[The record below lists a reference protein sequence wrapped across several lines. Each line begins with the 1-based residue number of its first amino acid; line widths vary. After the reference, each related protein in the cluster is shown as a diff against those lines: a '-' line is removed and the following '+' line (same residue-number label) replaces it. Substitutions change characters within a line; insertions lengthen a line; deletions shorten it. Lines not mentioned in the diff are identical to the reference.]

1 MLFIN
6 DQYKKLRWIIVSKK
20 QTTIFLSFSWCYLP
34 RIMFLRPKLKCWSFR
49 TLIFVPFLRT
59 HKLIKF
65 TKILSI
71 IYSLQS
77 HWTYISP
84 KINVKHSTEVHYRDL
99 LSLSRRIAYG
109 KFSTHVTIIPPILK
123 NHNLCSPPKMSK
135 VGRYLYIGKRNCHWV
150 VRLTTWLTGQ
160 FFRPSHKSLHQWK
173 WNSYMLSYL
182 QLRPPISQ

>member
-1 MLFIN
+1 
-6 DQYKKLRWIIVSKK
+6 
-20 QTTIFLSFSWCYLP
+20 
-34 RIMFLRPKLKCWSFR
+34 MFLRPKLKCWSFR

-109 KFSTHVTIIPPILK
+109 TFSTHVTIIPPILK